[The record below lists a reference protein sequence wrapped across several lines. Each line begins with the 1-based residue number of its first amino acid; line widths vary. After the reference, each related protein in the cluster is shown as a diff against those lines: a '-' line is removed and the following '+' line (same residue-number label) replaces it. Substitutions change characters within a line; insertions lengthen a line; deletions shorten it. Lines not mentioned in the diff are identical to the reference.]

1 MLTKHL
7 RAAIFIRVST
17 EDQDLTNQR
26 FHLME
31 LLKFRGYEY
40 FKTYEYIQS
49 AFTEV
54 HHSNTDYLKD
64 LREDARL
71 GKFDVL
77 LIWSLDRLSRR
88 GIKHTLDIVSELSAH
103 NVQIVSSKE
112 AFIVSFTDP
121 VIRQLFISLL
131 AFVSKFESSMKSERI
146 KATLE
151 RKKKQGLPVGKP
163 KGAKDTKPRRKR
175 GYLENKNALS
185 KNATKEINEILDDE
199 ELPW

>member
-1 MLTKHL
+1 MFTKNL

-17 EDQDLTNQR
+17 EDQNLTNQR

-31 LLKFRGYEY
+31 LLKFRGYQY
-40 FKTYEYIQS
+40 VKTYEYVQS
-49 AFTEV
+49 AFTE
-54 HHSNTDYLKD
+54 HHSSTNYLNE

-88 GIKHTLDIVSELSAH
+88 G
-103 NVQIVSSKE
+103 
-112 AFIVSFTDP
+112 TDP
-121 VIRQLFISLL
+121 VIRELFISLL
-131 AFVSKFESSMKSERI
+131 AFVSKFESSRKSERI
-146 KATLE
+146 KAALE
-151 RKKKQGLPVGKP
+151 RKKKQGLPIGKP

-185 KNATKEINEILDDE
+185 KKAFQQLENILE
-199 ELPW
+199 EFGD

>member
-1 MLTKHL
+1 MVTRNL

-17 EDQDLTNQR
+17 EDQNLTNQR

-40 FKTYEYIQS
+40 YKTYEYIQS
-49 AFTEV
+49 AFTE
-54 HHSNTDYLKD
+54 HHSSTSYLNEI
-64 LREDARL
+64 REDARL
-71 GKFDVL
+71 GRFDVL

-88 GIKHTLDIVSELSAH
+88 GIKHTLDIVSELAA
-103 NVQIVSSKE
+103 NNIQIVSSKE
-112 AFIVSFTDP
+112 SFIESFNDP
-121 VIRQLFISLL
+121 VIRELFISLL
-131 AFVSKFESSMKSERI
+131 AFVSKFESSRKSERI
-146 KATLE
+146 KAALE

-185 KNATKEINEILDDE
+185 KKATKQIEEILLDPGE
-199 ELPW
+199 

>member
-1 MLTKHL
+1 MVTRNL

-17 EDQDLTNQR
+17 EDQNLTNQR

-49 AFTEV
+49 AFTKV
-54 HHSNTDYLKD
+54 HHSNTDYLKEV
-64 LREDARL
+64 REDSRQ

-77 LIWSLDRLSRR
+77 LVWSLDRLSRR
-88 GIKHTLDIVSELSAH
+88 GIKHTLDIVSELAA
-103 NVQIVSSKE
+103 NNIQIVSSKE
-112 AFIVSFTDP
+112 SFIESFTHDP
-121 VIRQLFISLL
+121 LMRELFISML
-131 AFVSKFESSMKSERI
+131 AFVAGWESKRKSERI
-146 KATLE
+146 KAALE

-185 KNATKEINEILDDE
+185 KKVTKEINKILDDE
-199 ELPW
+199 EIS

>member
-54 HHSNTDYLKD
+54 HHSNTSYLND
-64 LREDARL
+64 IREDARL

-88 GIKHTLDIVSELSAH
+88 GIKHTLDIVSELAA
-103 NVQIVSSKE
+103 NNIQIVSSKE
-112 AFIVSFTDP
+112 AFIESFTDNP
-121 VIRQLFISLL
+121 LMRELFISMLS
-131 AFVSKFESSMKSERI
+131 FVAAFESLRKSERI
-146 KATLE
+146 KAALE
-151 RKKKQGLPVGKP
+151 RKKKEGLPVGKP

-185 KNATKEINEILDDE
+185 KKATKEINKILDDE
-199 ELPW
+199 ELP